1 MIQHIYLMLKL
12 YMTKNSF
19 KAKAF
24 VLLCF
29 FSFSFMSASGFDGS
43 TLVTTASGRLKPI
56 KELQVGDEVICYN
69 INLQPEINFI
79 KGVCAFMVDVTMNIT
94 TTDNISMTTGLME
107 RFYLPVENQWVCAK
121 DLKDGDYLLNEDL
134 EYIAITNVEKREGK
148 DIMFLISVDNQ
159 HNFLAS
165 QGKYL
170 THNGAIGAA
179 LGVFLGGGA
188 VQAVYWGFT
197 GVLTVVCGPAG
208 PAVAGVWIWWTAAP
222 LAVATKTAALAGG
235 IALGVATGP
244 V

>member
-24 VLLCF
+24 ALLCF
-29 FSFSFMSASGFDGS
+29 FNFSFMAASGFDGN
-43 TLVTTASGRLKPI
+43 TLVTTASGRLKAI

-69 INLQPEINFI
+69 NNFEPEINYI
-79 KGVCAFMVDVTMNIT
+79 KGVYSFIVDATTNIT
-94 TTDNISMTTGLME
+94 TQDNVSMTIGLME

-121 DLKDGDYLLNEDL
+121 DLKEGDCLLNEDL
-134 EYIAITNVEKREGK
+134 EHVAITNVEKREGK
-148 DIMFLISVDNQ
+148 DVMFLITVDNQ

-170 THNGAIGAA
+170 VHNGALGATIGCY
-179 LGVFLGGGA
+179 LGA
-188 VQAVYWGFT
+188 S
-197 GVLTVVCGPAG
+197 TVVLAYAGISAVVTVVTGPAA
-208 PAVAGVWIWWTAAP
+208 PVVMPLWYHWTAAP
-222 LAVATKTAALAGG
+222 LVVATKVGGLAGG
-235 IALGVATGP
+235 IAFGVATGP

>member
-1 MIQHIYLMLKL
+1 MIQRIYLMLKL

-19 KAKAF
+19 KAKAL

-69 INLQPEINFI
+69 SNLEPEINHI
-79 KGVCAFMVDVTMNIT
+79 KGVYSFMVDVTINIT
-94 TTDNISMTTGLME
+94 TEDNISMTTGLME

-121 DLKDGDYLLNEDL
+121 DLKQGDCFLNEDL
-134 EYIAITNVEKREGK
+134 ENVAITNVEKCEGQ
-148 DIMFLISVDNQ
+148 DVMFLITVDNQ

-165 QGKYL
+165 EGKYL
-170 THNGAIGAA
+170 VHNGAGGAA
-179 LGVFLGGGA
+179 LGVFLGGGV
-188 VQAVYWGFT
+188 VQATYWGFT
-197 GVLTVVCGPAG
+197 GLLTVVCGPAG

-222 LAVATKTAALAGG
+222 LAIVTKTAALAGG